1 MPIPA
6 NHSLFF
12 AGKCAEGRAVVGV
25 EEMRKAYES
34 SRALLNAV
42 SVSLEEARDALQCV
56 CELNALPL
64 ALQITQVRDV
74 TVGREEMGDGR
85 QVAGILVR
93 CELSQPRLAS
103 V

>member
-1 MPIPA
+1 
-6 NHSLFF
+6 
-12 AGKCAEGRAVVGV
+12 
-25 EEMRKAYES
+25 MRKAYES

-42 SVSLEEARDALQCV
+42 SVSLEEVRDALQCV

-64 ALQITQVRDV
+64 ALQITQVRDA
-74 TVGREEMGDGR
+74 GREEMGDGR
-85 QVAGILVR
+85 QAAGILVW

>member
-1 MPIPA
+1 
-6 NHSLFF
+6 
-12 AGKCAEGRAVVGV
+12 
-25 EEMRKAYES
+25 MRKAYES

-64 ALQITQVRDV
+64 ALQITQVR
-74 TVGREEMGDGR
+74 EEIGDRR
-85 QVAGILVR
+85 QVAGILVW
-93 CELSQPRLAS
+93 CELSQSRLAS